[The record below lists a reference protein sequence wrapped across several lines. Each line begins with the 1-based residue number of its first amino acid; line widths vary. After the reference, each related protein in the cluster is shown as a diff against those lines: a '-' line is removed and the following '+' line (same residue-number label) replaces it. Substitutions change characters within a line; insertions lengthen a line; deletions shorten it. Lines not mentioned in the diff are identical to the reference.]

1 MILLAAASLALCAP
15 GPRDN
20 CVVDG
25 DTLWLAGEK
34 IRIEGIDAPETDQ
47 AKCPAE
53 RAQGEAAK
61 RRLQSLLNS
70 GPIDIQRTGT
80 DRYRRTLARVL
91 VNGVDVGEVMV
102 GEGLVRPYGAGRR
115 PWC

>member
-25 DTLWLAGEK
+25 DTIWLAGEK

-70 GPIDIQRTGT
+70 GPIAIQRTGI
-80 DRYRRTLARVL
+80 DRYRRTLARVF
-91 VNGVDVGEVMV
+91 VNSVDVGEVMV
-102 GEGLVRPYGAGRR
+102 GEGLVRRYGGGRQ

>member
-1 MILLAAASLALCAP
+1 MILTAIALALCAP

-70 GPIDIQRTGT
+70 GPISVQRTGT

-91 VNGVDVGEVMV
+91 VDGVDVGEVMV
-102 GEGLVRPYGAGRR
+102 GEGLVRPYGSGRK

>member
-1 MILLAAASLALCAP
+1 MILFAAASLTLCAP

-25 DTLWLAGEK
+25 DTFWLADEK
-34 IRIEGIDAPETDQ
+34 IRIESIDAPETDQ
-47 AKCPAE
+47 AKCAAE
-53 RAQGEAAK
+53 RVQGEAAK
-61 RRLQSLLNS
+61 RRLRSLLNS
-70 GPIDIQRTGT
+70 GPIYVQRTGT

-91 VNGVDVGEVMV
+91 VNGIDVGEVMV
-102 GEGLVRPYGAGRR
+102 GEGLVRRYEGGRR